1 MVGIR
6 SRGRRLGRT
15 RARALVARPWELGP
29 GPCAGLLLLHALMAH
44 SRLPRMPAAWLDI
57 APRPG
62 RDASR
67 RGARVEMARDTRQDA
82 VFHAK
87 TVPRRGARREP
98 GRHRIGRHQT
108 DPRGRDRDRETA
120 ARLPGDVVVSRLVGV
135 VDGVFSRGGTSV
147 HVVVRVFE
155 FARVFELTRAV
166 AVGSAL
172 GPSASVDGP
181 PRTRTTPTVPPRAL
195 DSRRRRRSSPSRCCA
210 RSSTIGPRL
219 IFYTPP
225 TCHDS
230 PPRVRSSASAAGMD
244 PPRRRAASRPAA
256 AAVLELVASVL
267 IRGAPGETSSSATAY
282 ATESHALYVAHRL
295 LQTQVARGGRPLVF
309 RWDRLWEGVMC
320 ALRRCAADEESA
332 GLPRVVVLA
341 SQAMNLASFSLT
353 RRGELCSRPD
363 DILPLVEAFVTE
375 EATFAKIAAGAA
387 KHGYLVDADDGRRA
401 RAAANLAGGKRRA
414 GVRVE
419 TVAHVQ
425 ARLRGAPRGKL
436 REAARQALFTL
447 DPPIRDGLEAGWALA
462 ATPNGDARGGGLDPR
477 RRRTE
482 PSRTPRARSWASSS
496 GERWGTRPRVFD
508 PPCRGDAE
516 GRETLGFRVETRRG
530 GKERDDREVFP
541 MLVQWRTLRRWL

>member
-1 MVGIR
+1 MPSGVPCSGDSSEAR
-6 SRGRRLGRT
+6 PPPPDNLLDSLMGWLGYEPEGDVSEEPG
-15 RARALVARPWELGP
+15 ARALVAAVRPWELGP

-57 APRPG
+57 APRPDETLRGVALGSRWRETLGRTLCFTQRLCLVAG
-62 RDASR
+62 RDANPV
-67 RGARVEMARDTRQDA
+67 ATRPIRA
-82 VFHAK
+82 GE
-87 TVPRRGARREP
+87 TETERPRRDSPATSSSRGWSEWLTEYFRAAEHP
-98 GRHRIGRHQT
+98 SASSNSPASSNSHA
-108 DPRGRDRDRETA
+108 RGRDWIGTGSVGVGRWTSADENHPDGPA
-120 ARLPGDVVVSRLVGV
+120 ARARFAASQALLAVSLLRSLVDDRAASDFLHAADVSRFAPEGSVQGSV
-135 VDGVFSRGGTSV
+135 SGGD
-147 HVVVRVFE
+147 
-155 FARVFELTRAV
+155 
-166 AVGSAL
+166 GSA
-172 GPSASVDGP
+172 AA
-181 PRTRTTPTVPPRAL
+181 TR
-195 DSRRRRRSSPSRCCA
+195 
-210 RSSTIGPRL
+210 
-219 IFYTPP
+219 
-225 TCHDS
+225 
-230 PPRVRSSASAAGMD
+230 
-244 PPRRRAASRPAA
+244 ASRPAA

-267 IRGAPGETSSSATAY
+267 IRGAPGETSSSATAF

-309 RWDRLWEGVMC
+309 RWERLWEGVMC

-401 RAAANLAGGKRRA
+401 RADAGGNPGAGGKRRA

-425 ARLRGAPRGKL
+425 ARLRGAPPGKL

-462 ATPNGDARGGGLDPR
+462 ATPNGDARGGIGPAASTDRAVANAARALVGELLRGAVGNPPEGLRPAVPR
-477 RRRTE
+477 
-482 PSRTPRARSWASSS
+482 
-496 GERWGTRPRVFD
+496 
-508 PPCRGDAE
+508 
-516 GRETLGFRVETRRG
+516 
-530 GKERDDREVFP
+530 
-541 MLVQWRTLRRWL
+541 